1 MVLFAAGEASAA
13 TTCTLVIDAATNA
26 TLIRVGDR
34 CDERLTPAS
43 TFKIPLSLIGF
54 DSGILVDANRPAW
67 PYKQE
72 YQAWNDA
79 WKQTT
84 TPQTWLRDSVVW
96 YSQVLTRTLGAARFQ
111 EYIDKLAY
119 ANRDLSGEPGR
130 NDGLTTAWLSS
141 SLRISA
147 TEQVEF
153 VRRMIRRQLPVSRA
167 AIDRTMALMPVAVT
181 GGWRVSGKTGTGFVR
196 RADGTNDPDRQV
208 GWFVGWATR
217 EGRTVVFARLLED
230 EWPERVN
237 AGLRARDALLGD
249 WAALMTPPVMTPA
262 AGSPGSPHH
271 KRNPAGT
278 RCGANALHP
287 QTTVGFVDVLFD

>member
-1 MVLFAAGEASAA
+1 MNLFRRAALTAMVLFAAGDASAA

-54 DSGILVDANRPAW
+54 DSGILVDADRPAW

-84 TPQTWLRDSVVW
+84 TPRTWLRDSVVW

-249 WAALMTPPVMTPA
+249 WAALMTPP
-262 AGSPGSPHH
+262 
-271 KRNPAGT
+271 
-278 RCGANALHP
+278 
-287 QTTVGFVDVLFD
+287 

>member
-1 MVLFAAGEASAA
+1 MDLFRRAALTSMVLVAAGDASAA

-26 TLIRVGDR
+26 TLIRVGER
-34 CDERLTPAS
+34 CNERMTPAS

-54 DSGILVDANRPAW
+54 DSGILVDADRPAW

-84 TPQTWLRDSVVW
+84 NPRTWLRDSVVW

-196 RADGTNDPDRQV
+196 RADGSNDPDRQV

-230 EWPERVN
+230 GWPERVN

-249 WAALMTPPVMTPA
+249 WAALMTPPY
-262 AGSPGSPHH
+262 
-271 KRNPAGT
+271 
-278 RCGANALHP
+278 
-287 QTTVGFVDVLFD
+287 

>member
-1 MVLFAAGEASAA
+1 MNLFRRAALTAMVLFAAGDASAA

-54 DSGILVDANRPAW
+54 DSGILVDADRPAW

-72 YQAWNDA
+72 YQTWNDA

-96 YSQVLTRTLGAARFQ
+96 YSQVLTRKLGAARFQ

-153 VRRMIRRQLPVSRA
+153 VQTHDPETVAGVSRG
-167 AIDRTMALMPVAVT
+167 DRSHHGAHA
-181 GGWRVSGKTGTGFVR
+181 GCRHR
-196 RADGTNDPDRQV
+196 RLACERQDRD
-208 GWFVGWATR
+208 R
-217 EGRTVVFARLLED
+217 
-230 EWPERVN
+230 
-237 AGLRARDALLGD
+237 LRAARRWHERSRSSGR
-249 WAALMTPPVMTPA
+249 MVR
-262 AGSPGSPHH
+262 G
-271 KRNPAGT
+271 
-278 RCGANALHP
+278 
-287 QTTVGFVDVLFD
+287 VGHA